1 MKNKISPKKKPKLLK
16 QGVKDPIETANS
28 KQDSDSEYNLY
39 FTLNQLLHMHQ
50 NLPIYQYTQEK

>member
-28 KQDSDSEYNLY
+28 KQDSDSEDNL
-39 FTLNQLLHMHQ
+39 
-50 NLPIYQYTQEK
+50 